1 MALAKVLS
9 CAVIG
14 LDGELIDVE
23 VDIAQGMPAF
33 TTIAATS
40 GRDWESDELAPL
52 DSDDPDGF
60 RDALESDRTRL

>member
-23 VDIAQGMPAF
+23 VDIAQGMVYH
-33 TTIAATS
+33 
-40 GRDWESDELAPL
+40 
-52 DSDDPDGF
+52 
-60 RDALESDRTRL
+60 